1 MAGVNVSIA
10 PEILD
15 WIIEKVQLGNINR
28 SIFNLLNKWKTGE
41 KVPTFNQ
48 VEEVSRKTN
57 IPFGYFFLE
66 SPLSKTAGS

>member
-28 SIFNLLNKWKTGE
+28 SIFNLLTKTSH
-41 KVPTFNQ
+41 T
-48 VEEVSRKTN
+48 
-57 IPFGYFFLE
+57 
-66 SPLSKTAGS
+66 